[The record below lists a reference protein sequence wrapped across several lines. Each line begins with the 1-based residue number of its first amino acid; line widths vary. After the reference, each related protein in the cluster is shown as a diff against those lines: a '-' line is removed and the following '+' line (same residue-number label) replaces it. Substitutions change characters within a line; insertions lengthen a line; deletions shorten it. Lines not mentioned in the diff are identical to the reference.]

1 MNVEENIC
9 VLGKESDVPGMDI
22 YIYIYIYLIK
32 DWRDRYTDPR
42 NEENDIQIY
51 TYSKNGKPFQ
61 GMEIDLVLP

>member
-1 MNVEENIC
+1 MNVEENIF
-9 VLGKESDVPGMDI
+9 VLGKESDVPGMD
-22 YIYIYIYLIK
+22 IYIYLIK

-51 TYSKNGKPFQ
+51 TYSKNGKPVQ